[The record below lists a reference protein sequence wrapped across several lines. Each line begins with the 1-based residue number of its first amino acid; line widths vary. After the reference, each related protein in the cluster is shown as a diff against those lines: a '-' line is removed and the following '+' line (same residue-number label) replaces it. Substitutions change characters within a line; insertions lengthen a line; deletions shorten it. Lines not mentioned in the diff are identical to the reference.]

1 MKKLV
6 ILLAILC
13 LCACSKVKEEP
24 KEELIKI
31 YEEERLSF
39 YVATPSGILY
49 YATDSEPV
57 VYTDENGKT
66 RNIFDDV
73 AVETQ

>member
-6 ILLAILC
+6 ILLVILC
-13 LCACSKVKEEP
+13 LCACNKVKEEPKEEP

-31 YEEERLSF
+31 YEEEGLSF

-57 VYTDENGKT
+57 VYTDEKGET
-66 RNIFDDV
+66 RNIYDDI
-73 AVETQ
+73 E